1 METFSRLIE
10 DAGALLGIEGFSP
23 DAGGVCYLAAE
34 EAQISIIDCSEA
46 SGLILITADF
56 AGLDSDCDEE
66 LRFALSSNYLFKATH
81 GATISLDPDSGGL
94 ALSIYLPV
102 DALTPEML
110 VERIEAF
117 SSVMFKLRESIDCR
131 TFDVHSES
139 DDEEDGKGQFD
150 IIEADGVS
158 AKVYPSGDSSL
169 IVSVELGE
177 LPEGSAIL
185 RELMTGN
192 YLFAGTAGAALAL
205 DEDRRVVMQQRFW
218 VKESAE
224 DDISGRLAVFFDKA
238 KVWKGKLISGGDEQI
253 PFSPLDDLIRV

>member
-1 METFSRLIE
+1 M
-10 DAGALLGIEGFSP
+10 
-23 DAGGVCYLAAE
+23 
-34 EAQISIIDCSEA
+34 
-46 SGLILITADF
+46 
-56 AGLDSDCDEE
+56 
-66 LRFALSSNYLFKATH
+66 
-81 GATISLDPDSGGL
+81 
-94 ALSIYLPV
+94 
-102 DALTPEML
+102 
-110 VERIEAF
+110 
-117 SSVMFKLRESIDCR
+117 
-131 TFDVHSES
+131 
-139 DDEEDGKGQFD
+139 
-150 IIEADGVS
+150 
-158 AKVYPSGDSSL
+158 